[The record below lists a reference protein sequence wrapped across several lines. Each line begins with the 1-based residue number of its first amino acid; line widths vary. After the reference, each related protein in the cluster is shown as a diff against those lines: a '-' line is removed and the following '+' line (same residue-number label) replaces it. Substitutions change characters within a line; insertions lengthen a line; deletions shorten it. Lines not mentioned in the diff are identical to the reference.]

1 MSIHLIRNFSI
12 IAHIDHGKS
21 SLADCFL
28 EWTQAVDDRTKKDRF
43 LDSMDLERERGITIK
58 AQTVRLNFKYEP
70 NKGLAGEGKSSLAGE
85 GKSNLAGGSS
95 MKGMA
100 NKLSD
105 DRNEGLDSHVEVN
118 SNKVSQI
125 YQLNLIDTPGH
136 VDFSYEVSRSLSAC
150 EGVLLVVD
158 ACQGIEAQ
166 TMANTLLALENNL
179 EIIPVINKIDLPSQ
193 RIEEVKRQLVDLIG
207 VKEEEILLASAKEK
221 IGIQEIL
228 SAVVE
233 RIPSPKPI
241 LFSKDRSL
249 SQESIAK
256 ATFTKENAPQETS
269 VKEESINQGN
279 ISKENASKENASQG
293 NISKENV
300 SKENASQGNISKEN
314 VSQKN
319 ASHETS
325 IKEHKDSSQFLRAL
339 IFDSWFDSYQG
350 VIALCRIKQGSIK
363 KGDKIF
369 LMGTN
374 KECEVLKLGVFTP
387 FSKELEELKAGEV
400 GFVITGIKEI
410 TDMKVGDTI
419 THCTTKSIPPLE
431 GFKEVRP
438 MVYAGIFPISSD
450 EFEALKKALEKLSL
464 NDSSL
469 TFEME
474 SSKVLGF
481 GFRCG
486 FLGLLHK
493 EIVQERLE
501 REFELSLITTAPSVI
516 YKTYLKKGEVLTVE
530 NPSLLPDPTHIDRL
544 EEPFALVQIH
554 TPSEYIGT
562 LLKLCEEKRGSQ
574 QGIEYISS
582 DKSILKYK
590 IPLNEMIL
598 DFHDRLKS
606 LSRGYASMDYELG
619 GYEEADLVKMDVLLN
634 GEIIDALSV
643 IIHRS
648 QAQQKGRYLAKRL
661 KELIPRQQ
669 FQVAIQ
675 AAIGAKIIARE
686 TLGAYRKD
694 VTAKLYGGD
703 VTRKKK
709 LLEKQK
715 SGKKRMKAIGKIEVP
730 QKAFMAFMK
739 TDN

>member
-1 MSIHLIRNFSI
+1 MSLENIRNFSI

-28 EWTQAVDDRTKKDRF
+28 ELTQAVDDRTKKDRF

-58 AQTVRLNFKYEP
+58 AQTVRLIFK
-70 NKGLAGEGKSSLAGE
+70 S
-85 GKSNLAGGSS
+85 
-95 MKGMA
+95 A
-100 NKLSD
+100 NGT
-105 DRNEGLDSHVEVN
+105 N
-118 SNKVSQI
+118 

-150 EGVLLVVD
+150 EGALLVVD

-166 TMANTLLALENNL
+166 TMANTMLALENNL

-193 RIEEVKRQLVDLIG
+193 RIEEVKQQLIDLIG

-221 IGIQEIL
+221 TGIKEIL
-228 SAVVE
+228 EAVAQRVPAPKEENFAVV
-233 RIPSPKPI
+233 
-241 LFSKDRSL
+241 
-249 SQESIAK
+249 SQ
-256 ATFTKENAPQETS
+256 PQS
-269 VKEESINQGN
+269 V
-279 ISKENASKENASQG
+279 
-293 NISKENV
+293 
-300 SKENASQGNISKEN
+300 
-314 VSQKN
+314 
-319 ASHETS
+319 
-325 IKEHKDSSQFLRAL
+325 LRAL
-339 IFDSWFDSYQG
+339 IFDSWFDAYQG
-350 VIALCRIKQGSIK
+350 VIALCRVKQGSIK
-363 KGDKIF
+363 KGDLIF
-369 LMGTN
+369 LKGTN
-374 KECEVLKLGVFTP
+374 RECEVLQLGVFTP
-387 FSKELEELKAGEV
+387 FAAQLNELKTGEV

-410 TDMKVGDTI
+410 SDMRVGDTI
-419 THCTTKSIPPLE
+419 THKQTKSAPALS
-431 GFKEVRP
+431 GFKKAQP
-438 MVYAGIFPISSD
+438 MVYSGIFPVSSD
-450 EFEALKKALEKLSL
+450 DFEQLKKALEKLSL

-469 TFEME
+469 TYEVE

-486 FLGLLHK
+486 FLGLLHR

-501 REFELSLITTAPSVI
+501 REFELNLITTAPSVI
-516 YKTYLKKGEVLTVE
+516 YKTHLKKGGIVELE
-530 NPSLLPDPTHIDRL
+530 NPSLLPDPTKIEYL
-544 EEPFALVQIH
+544 EEPFVRVQIH
-554 TPSEYIGT
+554 SPSEYLGG
-562 LLKLCEEKRGSQ
+562 LLKLCEDKRGIQ
-574 QGIEYISS
+574 EGIEYIAS
-582 DKSILKYK
+582 DKAILKYK

-606 LSRGYASMDYELG
+606 LSRGYASMDYEFIG
-619 GYEEADLVKMDVLLN
+619 WEQADLVKMDVLLN

-643 IIHRS
+643 IVHRS
-648 QAQQKGRYLAKRL
+648 QAQQKGRYLVKRL
-661 KELIPRQQ
+661 KEIIPRQQ

-715 SGKKRMKAIGKIEVP
+715 AGKKRMKSIGKIEVP
-730 QKAFMAFMK
+730 QKAFMALMQ